1 MGDALKDDNIQ
12 IPLVALETG
21 VSGISSSN
29 YFSITG
35 DDYGMG
41 QALGQRILKDMEEQG
56 GQRVVTVI
64 REYMERD
71 SVSRR
76 YEGLCGSAE
85 KS

>member
-1 MGDALKDDNIQ
+1 MIISRYPWLHW
-12 IPLVALETG
+12 ETG

-41 QALGQRILKDMEEQG
+41 QALGQKILKDMQEKQG

-64 REYMERD
+64 REYMERT
-71 SVSRR
+71 V
-76 YEGLCGSAE
+76 
-85 KS
+85 